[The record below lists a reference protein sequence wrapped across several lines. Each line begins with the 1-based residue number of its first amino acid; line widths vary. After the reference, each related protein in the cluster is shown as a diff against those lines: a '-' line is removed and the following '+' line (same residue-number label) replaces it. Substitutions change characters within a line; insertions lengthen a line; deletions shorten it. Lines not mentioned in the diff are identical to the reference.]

1 MLNTTKALSVPLNS
15 IRSKPDSSVK
25 CLECVS
31 KRKIRKFEWILR
43 QFKEETRRLS
53 SAKSRVDDAEMA
65 QKTPKLRIR
74 EFLRHTLRHIC
85 VRPHIAL
92 LPETCLSAVPH
103 LFAYIMPLGAPRVN
117 PCARFLRAKRASDIH
132 PRLVYCLTIF
142 TYPLFLPMK
151 NSAIVPG
158 PECEPIIMPI

>member
-74 EFLRHTLRHIC
+74 EFLRHTLSCAAVIFLIITFYMKPSAYIAILTSSAPILPARPYKAAAPRGLPRSRPPAGTAPQSRVSGGWSPDPSRLAC
-85 VRPHIAL
+85 VR
-92 LPETCLSAVPH
+92 TRS
-103 LFAYIMPLGAPRVN
+103 
-117 PCARFLRAKRASDIH
+117 S
-132 PRLVYCLTIF
+132 
-142 TYPLFLPMK
+142 
-151 NSAIVPG
+151 
-158 PECEPIIMPI
+158 